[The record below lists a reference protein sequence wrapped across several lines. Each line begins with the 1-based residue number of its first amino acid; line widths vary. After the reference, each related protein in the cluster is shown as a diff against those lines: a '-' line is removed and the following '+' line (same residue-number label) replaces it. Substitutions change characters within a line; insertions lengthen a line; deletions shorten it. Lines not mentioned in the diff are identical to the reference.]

1 MKSKI
6 VEANE
11 KIAEEVTSGFSK
23 IQDGVVNGYKR
34 IEDGVVEGF
43 SRRKNVSK
51 EKPENI
57 LNKIAGDKN
66 EKENSDFYNYCNYGS
81 RLCFCRF

>member
-43 SRRKNVSK
+43 SKIEESFINRYLKRDGESVAEAKERLQKEARKHTEQNSRR
-51 EKPENI
+51 
-57 LNKIAGDKN
+57 
-66 EKENSDFYNYCNYGS
+66 
-81 RLCFCRF
+81 

>member
-23 IQDGVVNGYKR
+23 IQDGVV
-34 IEDGVVEGF
+34 EGF
-43 SRRKNVSK
+43 SKIEESFINRYLKRDGESVAEAKERLQKEARKHTEQNSRR
-51 EKPENI
+51 
-57 LNKIAGDKN
+57 
-66 EKENSDFYNYCNYGS
+66 
-81 RLCFCRF
+81 